1 MNTLVITCEIML
13 RNKIKRIHI
22 KDLVQEKSNLIY
34 LKIKSRVNSRNMMGE
49 SNLIG
54 LSIRYTDIMS
64 LYVEYKDI
72 FVNKIYHFNSEKK
85 SPYILDGGGCI
96 GMSVLYFK
104 SIYPKA
110 KIVCF
115 EPDPEIFKIL
125 KQNLTTNNID
135 DVALIN
141 AGLAKDE
148 GVLSFNSDNVDGG
161 KIVENNQGNIK
172 IRTVRLSEYITES
185 VDFLKLNI
193 EGQELPVIQEVEEF
207 GKLRNIKEMVIE
219 YHGWPNESQKLGELL
234 TILDRNGFRYLIHDF
249 DPETCG
255 ASKPPFHLNSQTTW
269 FCLVYAQRQDV
280 S

>member
-1 MNTLVITCEIML
+1 ML